1 MWTPKPGDVV
11 PYTYLWWREH
21 EAGEE
26 SGRKVRPCVVVVA
39 VRSEGGEALRVAV
52 AAVSHVAPDDR
63 AAVEMPLAVKRSL
76 GLDSQR
82 SWVICDEINHFQWPG
97 FDFGRTPSGA
107 RAFGRIPDA
116 LLQKVKKLLADTRTK
131 TVNRD

>member
-1 MWTPKPGDVV
+1 M
-11 PYTYLWWREH
+11 
-21 EAGEE
+21 
-26 SGRKVRPCVVVVA
+26 
-39 VRSEGGEALRVAV
+39 RSEGGEALRVAV